1 MMKLEHKVAVIT
13 GAARGIGFEIA
24 KCFAAEGACV
34 VIVDMKGAH
43 EAADILRKD
52 GCIAEA
58 WNLDISDYG
67 QVHSTIEAIVSQL
80 GSVDILVNNAGII
93 ARGTI
98 LDLDKDQWLKVMDV
112 NVNGNFYL
120 CKAAIP
126 HMIRQKGGS
135 VLNITS
141 IAGKMG
147 DITAAPVYGTSKGA
161 INTLTK
167 SLARQLAEYGIRV
180 NAVAPH
186 AIETDMS
193 AEWSPEKRK
202 AVIESIP
209 LKRMGQPHDVAQAAL
224 FLVSDSASFITGE
237 TINVNGG
244 YLMD

>member
-1 MMKLEHKVAVIT
+1 
-13 GAARGIGFEIA
+13 
-24 KCFAAEGACV
+24 
-34 VIVDMKGAH
+34 
-43 EAADILRKD
+43 
-52 GCIAEA
+52 
-58 WNLDISDYG
+58 
-67 QVHSTIEAIVSQL
+67 
-80 GSVDILVNNAGII
+80 
-93 ARGTI
+93 
-98 LDLDKDQWLKVMDV
+98 MDV